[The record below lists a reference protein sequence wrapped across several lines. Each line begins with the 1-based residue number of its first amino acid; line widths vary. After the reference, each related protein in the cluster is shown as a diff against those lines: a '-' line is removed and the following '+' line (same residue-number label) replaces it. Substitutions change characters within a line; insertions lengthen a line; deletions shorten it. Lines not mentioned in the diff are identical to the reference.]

1 MKILSF
7 DMETNGLWGKA
18 FAIGA
23 VILDVDEENYPGE
36 WHRLIGDDFAF
47 PVPDPEEVLKIH
59 CPIDGEV
66 DPFVKENVLPN
77 IDFSGYKE
85 VSDYK
90 ELVRTFIDW
99 YKEMKAKYS
108 NELKII
114 VHCGLPVE
122 VNLFIDAHKFG
133 MIEDFDHPFPLIDI
147 ASFPEIGTSIDEYLK
162 EKIGSITYTQHDP
175 VEDSLFA
182 AYAYIFWLYDNSYID
197 IDVAFDV
204 FWDRMN
210 N

>member
-23 VILDVDEENYPGE
+23 VILDVDEEKYPGE
-36 WHRLIGDDFAF
+36 WYRVIGEDFAF
-47 PVPDPEEVLKIH
+47 PVPNPEEILKVH
-59 CPIDGEV
+59 CPIEGEINS
-66 DPFVKENVLPN
+66 FVKENVLPN
-77 IDFSGYKE
+77 IDFSGYQE
-85 VSDYK
+85 VSGYK
-90 ELVRTFIDW
+90 ELVRTFIEW
-99 YKEMKAKYS
+99 YKEMKVKYKD
-108 NELKII
+108 ELKTI

-122 VNLFIDAHKFG
+122 TKLFIDAHEFG
-133 MIEDFDHPFPLIDI
+133 MIGDFDHPFPLIDI

-182 AYAYIFWLYDNSYID
+182 AYAYIFWLYDNSYINIELIAD
-197 IDVAFDV
+197 TYWV
-204 FWDRMN
+204 
-210 N
+210 